1 MTTAIQIQNRITLY
15 LEITKNYDNSHSYRY
30 LSLMDNGAVVNLE
43 GLVISQPTIITVQ
56 LTDVTKASYV
66 ITQCLIP
73 CDQKTVTANI
83 RDINSSQLVT
93 LTDKDNET
101 GPKSYN
107 FVIIAKDKQTGE
119 QIVCDPQAR
128 NKGKNN

>member
-1 MTTAIQIQNRITLY
+1 M
-15 LEITKNYDNSHSYRY
+15 
-30 LSLMDNGAVVNLE
+30 
-43 GLVISQPTIITVQ
+43 Q

-73 CDQKTVTANI
+73 CDQKTVTASI
-83 RDINSSQLVT
+83 RDINGSQVVT

-107 FVIIAKDKQTGE
+107 FVIIANDKQTGE